1 MIGSTNLKN
10 WENFEIFHRSKLK
23 KIKGKAK
30 LSLASASLRGAS
42 AYKIILSTTA
52 TFLIALLMPFSDLKK
67 GKHKSFLEK
76 QHAGTHANIKK
87 KPYWVSLIAK
97 ILLPLVGHVLNFKR
111 KKLIT

>member
-1 MIGSTNLKN
+1 
-10 WENFEIFHRSKLK
+10 
-23 KIKGKAK
+23 
-30 LSLASASLRGAS
+30 
-42 AYKIILSTTA
+42 
-52 TFLIALLMPFSDLKK
+52 MPFSDLKK

-76 QHAGTHANIKK
+76 QHAGTYANIKQ